1 MSSMLSARFVRISRA
16 LARHGSTAYNCLFRL
31 DVFDAA
37 HIGNEHIGNLD
48 RAVGLLIILNN
59 RSHGTANRKTRTVQ
73 RMHETVALE
82 VLGVLVLDVRAT
94 RLEVFAVR
102 ARRDL
107 LVGIV

>member
-1 MSSMLSARFVRISRA
+1 MSSMLSARFIRISRA

-37 HIGNEHIGNLD
+37 HIGNEHIRNLD
-48 RAVGLLIILNN
+48 RAVGLLIILND
-59 RSHGTANRKTRTVQ
+59 RSHGATNRKTGTVQ
-73 RMHETVALE
+73 RMHETVAFE

-94 RLEVFAVR
+94 RLEVFAVL
-102 ARRDL
+102 AGRDL